1 MIVFDS
7 STLILLARIELLR
20 LFISDFRGKVVIP
33 EAVRIELFRQ
43 QKEETPLL
51 YRLINDK
58 DIQVLSVKD
67 NRQIDKIIR
76 DFNIDRGEAEALTIA
91 LQERASLIATDDR
104 NAIRA
109 CKLLNLDFTTAIAV
123 LIRSFEK
130 KIIDRNE
137 ALLKLQK
144 LQSNGRYKRSIIED
158 ARAMIL

>member
-33 EAVRIELFRQ
+33 EAVRTELFRQ
-43 QKEETPLL
+43 QKEETPFL

-67 NRQIDKIIR
+67 DRQIDKIIR

-137 ALLKLQK
+137 ALLKLQR
-144 LQSNGRYKRSIIED
+144 LQSIGRYKRS
-158 ARAMIL
+158 